1 MSSAQIAAKS
11 IRELEEEDWL
21 VLRVLESSLPRY
33 ESVPLNHI
41 KRETGFSTHQLNFRL
56 GKLNRVGFVMGSS
69 YGYIMNTSG
78 LDALALNSLAER
90 KLVAGMGSA
99 IGMGKESD
107 VFEVINDTGI
117 ESVIKFYRIGRTSF
131 RKTRKARAYV
141 SPENQH
147 QWLAININAAQKEA
161 EGLTRAE
168 SAEVNVPH
176 FIARDRHAVLMSKIE
191 GVMLYRCRKE
201 DIQEPMNLIEDIF
214 RNLKNAYTKGS
225 MINGDVSEYN
235 ILSDGER
242 SWIIDWPQFVS
253 LSHQNAQE
261 ILKRDVENITKF
273 FGKRFALRIDSAG
286 VISYITDKT
295 DEMPTHQT

>member
-1 MSSAQIAAKS
+1 
-11 IRELEEEDWL
+11 
-21 VLRVLESSLPRY
+21 
-33 ESVPLNHI
+33 
-41 KRETGFSTHQLNFRL
+41 
-56 GKLNRVGFVMGSS
+56 
-69 YGYIMNTSG
+69 
-78 LDALALNSLAER
+78 
-90 KLVAGMGSA
+90 
-99 IGMGKESD
+99 
-107 VFEVINDTGI
+107 
-117 ESVIKFYRIGRTSF
+117 
-131 RKTRKARAYV
+131 
-141 SPENQH
+141 
-147 QWLAININAAQKEA
+147 
-161 EGLTRAE
+161 
-168 SAEVNVPH
+168 
-176 FIARDRHAVLMSKIE
+176 MSKIE

-253 LSHQNAQE
+253 LSHQNALE